1 MKRETLKYEM
11 EGRDYITPCPIYK
24 NHPIG
29 CMACEFCPR
38 FVTIDR
44 MNQEVTHDID

>member
-1 MKRETLKYEM
+1 MKRETLKYKM
-11 EGRDYITPCPIYK
+11 KNKDYITPCPIYE

-29 CMACEFCPR
+29 GLSCEFCPR

-44 MNQEVTHDID
+44 MNQEVTHNID